1 MIPIAYCENLPFDS
15 GDAPYEKLLAEYA
28 AAGAKHM
35 VAGVT
40 FMKRSLADP
49 AFPSRISRS
58 IATLGMSYR
67 GAHSFWG
74 PTWDLNV
81 LDPEV
86 FKTMI
91 ENQKSIIAITGE
103 IGADVLVIHPGDSQ
117 FKTGD
122 PDPLTLRKQTIRAL
136 EILLPYAEKCGVRIS
151 IENII
156 APSDS
161 AAENL
166 AILEHFASPR
176 LVFCYD
182 TGHAN
187 VMEDAPGKDPL
198 LVNPYIRTRLWHD
211 RLVFDPESTLERL
224 APYVVTAH
232 VHDNNGFTDEHKMPG
247 NGTIDWTTEAP
258 RLLACPNLEFIQNE
272 ADWRRDG
279 VPVAGVVAEFTRLFN

>member
-1 MIPIAYCENLPFDS
+1 MIPIAHYENLPFDS
-15 GDAPYEKLLAEYA
+15 GDAPYEKLLTEYA

-35 VAGVT
+35 VAGT
-40 FMKRSLADP
+40 MFMRRARAD
-49 AFPSRISRS
+49 ASFASRMVRFM
-58 IATLGMSYR
+58 ATLGMSYR

-74 PTWDLNV
+74 PTWDLNL
-81 LDPEV
+81 LDPETFGV
-86 FKTMI
+86 MI
-91 ENQKSIIAITGE
+91 ENQKGIIAIAGE

-122 PDPLTLRKQTIRAL
+122 PDPRALREQTIRAL
-136 EILLPYAEKCGVRIS
+136 EILLPYAETCGVRIS
-151 IENII
+151 LENII
-156 APSDS
+156 APSDT

-166 AILEHFASPR
+166 AVLEHFESPR

-187 VMEDAPGKDPL
+187 VMEDAPRKNPL

-224 APYVVTAH
+224 AKYVVTAH
-232 VHDNNGFTDEHKMPG
+232 VHDNGGFSDEHKMPG
-247 NGTIDWTTEAP
+247 TGTIDWKSTVP
-258 RLLACPNLEFIQNE
+258 RLLACPNLKFVQNE

-279 VPVAGVVAEFTRLFN
+279 VSVPGVVAEFTRLFG

>member
-1 MIPIAYCENLPFDS
+1 
-15 GDAPYEKLLAEYA
+15 
-28 AAGAKHM
+28 
-35 VAGVT
+35 
-40 FMKRSLADP
+40 MKRSLADATFP
-49 AFPSRISRS
+49 ARMTKF

-74 PTWDLNV
+74 PTWDLNL
-81 LDPEV
+81 LDPEA
-86 FKTMI
+86 FKMMI
-91 ENQKSIIAITGE
+91 ENQKRVIAIAGE
-103 IGADVLVIHPGDSQ
+103 IDSDVLVIHPGDTQ

-122 PDPLTLRKQTIRAL
+122 PTPLALREQTIHAL
-136 EILLPYAEKCGVRIS
+136 EILLPYAETCGVRIS

-156 APSDS
+156 APSDT

-166 AILEHFASPR
+166 AILEHFDSPR

-187 VMEDAPGKDPL
+187 VMEDAPGKDPM

-211 RLVFDPESTLERL
+211 RLIFDSESTLERL

-247 NGTIDWTTEAP
+247 NGTIDWTIEVP

-279 VPVAGVVAEFTRLFN
+279 VSVPRVVSEFTRLFG

>member
-1 MIPIAYCENLPFDS
+1 MIPIAHYENLPFDS

-35 VAGVT
+35 VAGT
-40 FMKRSLADP
+40 MFMRRARAD
-49 AFPSRISRS
+49 AGFASRMTKF

-74 PTWDLNV
+74 PTWDLDL
-81 LDPEV
+81 LDPGA
-86 FKTMI
+86 FATML
-91 ENQKSIIAITGE
+91 ENQKSVIAVAGE

-122 PDPLTLRKQTIRAL
+122 PDPLTLRGRTIRAL
-136 EILLPYAEKCGVRIS
+136 EILLPYAEKCGVSIS
-151 IENII
+151 LENII
-156 APSDS
+156 APSDT

-166 AILEHFASPR
+166 AILEHFDSPR

-187 VMEDAPGKDPL
+187 VMEDFPGKDPL

-224 APYVVTAH
+224 AKYVVTAH
-232 VHDNNGFTDEHKMPG
+232 IHDNGGFSDEHKMPG
-247 NGTIDWTTEAP
+247 TGTVDWKRVIP
-258 RLLACPNLEFIQNE
+258 RLLACPNLEFVQNE

-279 VPVAGVVAEFTRLFN
+279 LSVPEVVAEFTRLFG